1 MIKTESVKFKGSMD
15 RLKSV
20 MSQRDVFHK
29 YNKKFKTDMKVIA
42 RSIKSILNEEVPFDI
57 KKIFLGCD
65 FTIELYFDVK
75 TDTPFIRCFILG
87 GYGFWKPLLDNDT
100 EEQVELRNAE
110 YKRLFPKFVK
120 GGQYHNSTL
129 NGLVRIKSWKLNLK
143 PDFLAG
149 SGMED
154 IPDDAL
160 YPNEYISRDTAKF
173 ISEIT
178 KESMIDCISDYSTS
192 LIEKSSKESYSFFVG
207 EVLNSELMV
216 EDLLSEKKILDFIQ
230 SAIFDELGIPKYKN
244 INIEYL
250 KYISYEALYSSL
262 EEQTKGGLSCS
273 INYIDNLKNIGI
285 WRELSELEKE
295 KILSLILKRIN
306 FKNITKI
313 SAMLR
318 HSGVVIKDT
327 TLFDFLFE
335 KYNISS
341 PTIKI
346 DFIVKSAQKFNSLTS
361 EEFESLDSFYKFKYL
376 NLSGNII

>member
-87 GYGFWKPLLDNDT
+87 GSGFWKQFLDNDT
-100 EEQVELRNAE
+100 EEEVELRNAE

-129 NGLVRIKSWKLNLK
+129 NGLVRIKSWKLDN
-143 PDFLAG
+143 FLVGLGRA
-149 SGMED
+149 D

-160 YPNEYISRDTAKF
+160 YPNEYISSDTAKF

-192 LIEKSSKESYSFFVG
+192 LIEKSSEESYSFFVG

-230 SAIFDELGIPKYKN
+230 SAIFDDIGIPKYKN

>member
-87 GYGFWKPLLDNDT
+87 GSGFWKQFLDNDT
-100 EEQVELRNAE
+100 EEEVELRNAE

-129 NGLVRIKSWKLNLK
+129 NGLVRIKSWKLDN
-143 PDFLAG
+143 FLVGLGRA
-149 SGMED
+149 D

-160 YPNEYISRDTAKF
+160 YPNEYISSDTAKF

-192 LIEKSSKESYSFFVG
+192 LIEKSSEESYSFFVG

-230 SAIFDELGIPKYKN
+230 SAIFDDLGIPKYKN

-346 DFIVKSAQKFNSLTS
+346 DFFVKSAQKFNSLTS

>member
-87 GYGFWKPLLDNDT
+87 GSGFWKQFLDNDT
-100 EEQVELRNAE
+100 EEEVELRNAE

-129 NGLVRIKSWKLNLK
+129 NGLVRIKSWKLDN
-143 PDFLAG
+143 FLVGLGRA
-149 SGMED
+149 D

-160 YPNEYISRDTAKF
+160 YPNEYISSDTAKF

-178 KESMIDCISDYSTS
+178 KESLIDCISDYSTS
-192 LIEKSSKESYSFFVG
+192 LIEKSSEESYSFFVG

-230 SAIFDELGIPKYKN
+230 SAIFDDLGIPKYKN

-262 EEQTKGGLSCS
+262 EEQTKGGFSCS

-346 DFIVKSAQKFNSLTS
+346 DFFVKSAQKFNSLTS

>member
-1 MIKTESVKFKGSMD
+1 
-15 RLKSV
+15 
-20 MSQRDVFHK
+20 
-29 YNKKFKTDMKVIA
+29 
-42 RSIKSILNEEVPFDI
+42 
-57 KKIFLGCD
+57 
-65 FTIELYFDVK
+65 
-75 TDTPFIRCFILG
+75 
-87 GYGFWKPLLDNDT
+87 
-100 EEQVELRNAE
+100 
-110 YKRLFPKFVK
+110 
-120 GGQYHNSTL
+120 
-129 NGLVRIKSWKLNLK
+129 LVGWR
-143 PDFLAG
+143 
-149 SGMED
+149 
-154 IPDDAL
+154 DAL
-160 YPNEYISRDTAKF
+160 YPNEYISSDTAKF

-192 LIEKSSKESYSFFVG
+192 LIEKSSEESYSFFVG

-230 SAIFDELGIPKYKN
+230 SAIFDDLGIPKYKN

-262 EEQTKGGLSCS
+262 EEQTKGGFSCS

>member
-87 GYGFWKPLLDNDT
+87 GSGFWKQFLDNDT
-100 EEQVELRNAE
+100 EEEVELRNAE

-129 NGLVRIKSWKLNLK
+129 NGLVRIKSWKLANFMVGLGR
-143 PDFLAG
+143 A
-149 SGMED
+149 D

-160 YPNEYISRDTAKF
+160 YPNEYISSDTAKF

-192 LIEKSSKESYSFFVG
+192 LIEKSSEESYSFFVG
-207 EVLNSELMV
+207 DVLNSELMV

-230 SAIFDELGIPKYKN
+230 SAIFDDLGIPKYKN

-262 EEQTKGGLSCS
+262 EEQTKGGFSCS

-335 KYNISS
+335 KYDISS

>member
-87 GYGFWKPLLDNDT
+87 DYGFCKPLLDNDT
-100 EEQVELRNAE
+100 EEEVELRNAE

-129 NGLVRIKSWKLNLK
+129 NGLVRIKSWKLDN
-143 PDFLAG
+143 FLVGLGRA
-149 SGMED
+149 D

-192 LIEKSSKESYSFFVG
+192 LIEKSSEESYSFFVG

-230 SAIFDELGIPKYKN
+230 SAIFDDLGIPKYKN

>member
-87 GYGFWKPLLDNDT
+87 GSGFWKQFLDNDT

-129 NGLVRIKSWKLNLK
+129 NGLVRIKSWKLDN
-143 PDFLAG
+143 FLVGLGRA
-149 SGMED
+149 D

-160 YPNEYISRDTAKF
+160 YPNEYISSDTAKF

-192 LIEKSSKESYSFFVG
+192 LIEKSSEESYSFFVG

-230 SAIFDELGIPKYKN
+230 SAIFDDLGIPKYKN

-262 EEQTKGGLSCS
+262 EEQTKGGFSCS

-346 DFIVKSAQKFNSLTS
+346 DFFVKSAQKFNSLTS

>member
-87 GYGFWKPLLDNDT
+87 GSGFWKQFLDNDT
-100 EEQVELRNAE
+100 EEEVELRNAE

-129 NGLVRIKSWKLNLK
+129 NGLVRIKSWKLDN
-143 PDFLAG
+143 FLVGLGRA
-149 SGMED
+149 D

-160 YPNEYISRDTAKF
+160 YPNEYISSDTAKF

-192 LIEKSSKESYSFFVG
+192 LIEKSSEESYSFFVG

-230 SAIFDELGIPKYKN
+230 SAIFDDLGIPKYKN

>member
-87 GYGFWKPLLDNDT
+87 GSGFWKQFLDNDT
-100 EEQVELRNAE
+100 EEEVELRNAE

-120 GGQYHNSTL
+120 VGQYHNSTL

-149 SGMED
+149 YR
-154 IPDDAL
+154 DAL

-192 LIEKSSKESYSFFVG
+192 LIEKSSEESYSFFVG

-262 EEQTKGGLSCS
+262 EEQTKGGFSCS

-346 DFIVKSAQKFNSLTS
+346 DFFVKSAQKFNSLTS

>member
-75 TDTPFIRCFILG
+75 TDTPFIRCFILE

-129 NGLVRIKSWKLNLK
+129 NGLVRIKSFKLNLK

-149 SGMED
+149 LGMAD
-154 IPDDAL
+154 VPDDAL

-262 EEQTKGGLSCS
+262 EEQTKGGFSCS

>member
-87 GYGFWKPLLDNDT
+87 GSGFWKHFLDNDT
-100 EEQVELRNAE
+100 EEEVELRNAE

-129 NGLVRIKSWKLNLK
+129 NGLVRIKSWKLDN
-143 PDFLAG
+143 FLAG
-149 SGMED
+149 LGSS

-192 LIEKSSKESYSFFVG
+192 LIEKSSEESYSFFVG

-230 SAIFDELGIPKYKN
+230 SAIFYDLGIPKYKN

-262 EEQTKGGLSCS
+262 EEQTKGGFSCS

>member
-75 TDTPFIRCFILG
+75 TDTPFIRCFILED
-87 GYGFWKPLLDNDT
+87 YGFWKPLLDNDT

-149 SGMED
+149 LGMAD

-192 LIEKSSKESYSFFVG
+192 LIEKSSEESYSFFVG

-230 SAIFDELGIPKYKN
+230 SAIFYELGIPKYKN

-250 KYISYEALYSSL
+250 KYISYEALYSLL
-262 EEQTKGGLSCS
+262 EEQTKGGFSCS

>member
-87 GYGFWKPLLDNDT
+87 GSGFWKQFLDNDT
-100 EEQVELRNAE
+100 EEEVELRNAE

-129 NGLVRIKSWKLNLK
+129 NGLVRIKSWKLDN
-143 PDFLAG
+143 FLVG
-149 SGMED
+149 LGRVD

-192 LIEKSSKESYSFFVG
+192 LIEKSSEESYSFFVG

-230 SAIFDELGIPKYKN
+230 SAIFDDLGIPKYKN

-335 KYNISS
+335 KYKISS
-341 PTIKI
+341 TTIKI